1 MISTLG
7 PFAALHSLMHKVMH
21 SLDAIETNIALIEPR
36 IAPTDPDDC
45 PYWMKSIQLQLHPPS
60 HPNRSVIIYLCIQWF
75 IIEWSSSS
83 SGYVT

>member
-45 PYWMKSIQLQLHPPS
+45 PY
-60 HPNRSVIIYLCIQWF
+60 
-75 IIEWSSSS
+75 
-83 SGYVT
+83 